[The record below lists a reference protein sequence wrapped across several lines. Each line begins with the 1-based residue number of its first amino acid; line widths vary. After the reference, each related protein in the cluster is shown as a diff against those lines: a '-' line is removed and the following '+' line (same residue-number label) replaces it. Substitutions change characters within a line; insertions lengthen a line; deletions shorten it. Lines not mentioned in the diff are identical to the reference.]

1 MYWRTHLS
9 RRVAHFQ
16 FSFDYETT
24 EIDRDSRDRTPD
36 VPEEIQA
43 IAKRIEKITK
53 NFSIDQITA
62 NEYLPSQGIAPHID
76 TTRSFTGIIV
86 SLCLFSGCVFT
97 LRNVKLGIHKSI
109 YHHPR
114 SLIIM
119 TGPARFDYQHYIA
132 PRKAD
137 VVDGKYIARSRRVS
151 LTFRQILQ
159 PGVEMESKHV
169 DAFYEVAA
177 HHFAKTRTY
186 LWPEVKQYIRD
197 VLGKS
202 DNVTTV
208 LDVGCGSGRYV
219 DCCVR
224 EGLAYV
230 VFSIR
235 LIFEYPSHTPNTDTW
250 GVIGVVI

>member
-1 MYWRTHLS
+1 
-9 RRVAHFQ
+9 
-16 FSFDYETT
+16 
-24 EIDRDSRDRTPD
+24 
-36 VPEEIQA
+36 
-43 IAKRIEKITK
+43 
-53 NFSIDQITA
+53 
-62 NEYLPSQGIAPHID
+62 
-76 TTRSFTGIIV
+76 
-86 SLCLFSGCVFT
+86 
-97 LRNVKLGIHKSI
+97 
-109 YHHPR
+109 
-114 SLIIM
+114 M

-132 PRKAD
+132 PRKSD
-137 VVDGKYIARSRRVS
+137 IVDGKYIPRSRRVS

-159 PGVEMESKHV
+159 PGLEMESKHV

-230 VFSIR
+230 VFLR
-235 LIFEYPSHTPNTDTW
+235 FTLIFEHQYTPNADTW
-250 GVIGVVI
+250 VAIDVAI